1 MNLVWGIQLAKA
13 SWGSR
18 SNWRHVMLGMTAII
32 SSTRSC
38 CVTPSKH
45 RLLQHSRASPVSITW
60 HDPEAECGSPDR
72 CKDGEKEQI
81 HPRIGQ
87 SVSNRGEDH
96 TIFYPFRPL

>member
-1 MNLVWGIQLAKA
+1 
-13 SWGSR
+13 
-18 SNWRHVMLGMTAII
+18 MTSQWQCIYGYGGRRGTLTVHFPAII

-96 TIFYPFRPL
+96 TIFDPFRPL

>member
-1 MNLVWGIQLAKA
+1 MWSPHRTFHPKTSLSVGGLHIDSSCL
-13 SWGSR
+13 
-18 SNWRHVMLGMTAII
+18 I

-72 CKDGEKEQI
+72 CKNGEEEQI
-81 HPRIGQ
+81 RPRIGQ

-96 TIFYPFRPL
+96 TIFDPFRPL